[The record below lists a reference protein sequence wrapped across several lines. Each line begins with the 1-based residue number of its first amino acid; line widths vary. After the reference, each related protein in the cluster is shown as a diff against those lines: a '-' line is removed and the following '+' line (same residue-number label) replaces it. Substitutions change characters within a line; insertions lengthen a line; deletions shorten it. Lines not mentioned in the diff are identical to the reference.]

1 MSVNVSPA
9 PPLNITDDLLARWRS
24 IPVAVTVD
32 LSKTIRQI
40 DPAIRP
46 LRAAGSQ
53 PALFGRA
60 VTALCAPPDFGGVLF
75 AMDNLEPGDVL
86 MIAASEIPTHA
97 MIGDVLGGLAREK
110 GVAGVVCDGAIRDV
124 AELGGW
130 SDFPVYTRSVT
141 PRGPTG
147 FDKGAVN
154 ESVTMGGCTVNP
166 GDLIMGDDDG
176 VIVLSAKDA
185 ENFIEAAEARIVT
198 EEDWRSRLYG
208 GETVKSVFS
217 LT

>member
-1 MSVNVSPA
+1 MSVNVSPT
-9 PPLNITDDLLARWRS
+9 PPLNITDELLARWRA

-32 LSKTIRQI
+32 LSQTIRQI

-46 LRAAGSQ
+46 LRPAGSQ
-53 PALFGRA
+53 AALFGRA
-60 VTALCAPPDFGGVLF
+60 VTALCEPPDFGGVLY
-75 AMDNLEPGDVL
+75 AMDILEPGDVL
-86 MIAASEIPTHA
+86 MIAAKEVPSHA
-97 MIGDVLGGLAREK
+97 MIGDVLGGLARKK

-124 AELGGW
+124 AELGSW
-130 SDFPVYTRSVT
+130 NDFPVYTRFVT

-154 ESVTMGGCTVNP
+154 DHVEMGGVTVFP

-185 ENFIEAAEARIVT
+185 TKFIEAAEARMVT
-198 EEDWRSRLYG
+198 EEDWKARLYSG
-208 GETVKSVFS
+208 QTVASVFS
-217 LT
+217 LS